1 MGYTPPYGAPS
12 PRIPPYIV
20 SECQFR
26 GDNPLCYAKKFLGK
40 KMTFFGVF
48 MNMNLQ
54 ENIDR
59 IKKNMGIR
67 REYIDWDENYG
78 KAFRIV
84 HTPQS
89 AVDGEWNSDL
99 ISVVTPENGESFY
112 TWEEV
117 PFDTLMSWRENW
129 DEIQRSLGDYKYKQI
144 IRSKEY

>member
-1 MGYTPPYGAPS
+1 
-12 PRIPPYIV
+12 
-20 SECQFR
+20 
-26 GDNPLCYAKKFLGK
+26 LGK
-40 KMTFFGVF
+40 KLSFFGIF

-78 KAFRIV
+78 KTFRIV

-117 PFDTLMSWRENW
+117 PFDTLMNWRENW
-129 DEIQRSLGDYKYKQI
+129 DEIQRSLGEYKYRQI
-144 IRSKEY
+144 IRSK

>member
-1 MGYTPPYGAPS
+1 
-12 PRIPPYIV
+12 
-20 SECQFR
+20 
-26 GDNPLCYAKKFLGK
+26 
-40 KMTFFGVF
+40 

-78 KAFRIV
+78 KTFRIV

-129 DEIQRSLGDYKYKQI
+129 DEIQRSLGDYKYRNTYDSDQPLAWKIEQVLEKLI
-144 IRSKEY
+144 PAFGLKKNDFNLNVEDNSESDDDY

>member
-1 MGYTPPYGAPS
+1 ML
-12 PRIPPYIV
+12 R
-20 SECQFR
+20 
-26 GDNPLCYAKKFLGK
+26 KKIFGK
-40 KMTFFGVF
+40 KMTFFEVF

-84 HTPQS
+84 HTPKD

-144 IRSKEY
+144 IRSKEYL